1 MAPKVFACHKR
12 TLILLSHSLV
22 CSGIL
27 LACSKR
33 SQETAMWKM
42 KLLSDITFEISS
54 VLAGFTTDVI
64 HYDRLTEQT
73 EKMYS
78 AAVFY

>member
-1 MAPKVFACHKR
+1 
-12 TLILLSHSLV
+12 
-22 CSGIL
+22 
-27 LACSKR
+27 
-33 SQETAMWKM
+33 MWKM